1 LLDQKNEKS
10 RRSCRYLLRIFAPKR
25 FILFAPENADF
36 VGDLLRSFLQK
47 SSISVR
53 SQNPTI
59 PRPKV
64 ILNWELG
71 LINESLIVIL
81 LDKQATNR
89 ISATLFF
96 LSIRQALPF
105 LFD

>member
-1 LLDQKNEKS
+1 LGLLLKRSS
-10 RRSCRYLLRIFAPKR
+10 RFFLEIIASLR

-59 PRPKV
+59 PRPD
-64 ILNWELG
+64 W
-71 LINESLIVIL
+71 
-81 LDKQATNR
+81 
-89 ISATLFF
+89 
-96 LSIRQALPF
+96 
-105 LFD
+105 

>member
-1 LLDQKNEKS
+1 MGLLLKRNS
-10 RRSCRYLLRIFAPKR
+10 RFFLEIIATRR

-59 PRPKV
+59 PRPEVDYELDLV
-64 ILNWELG
+64 IYNRPKF
-71 LINESLIVIL
+71 ESRLE
-81 LDKQATNR
+81 
-89 ISATLFF
+89 
-96 LSIRQALPF
+96 IRLRKF
-105 LFD
+105 

>member
-1 LLDQKNEKS
+1 VGLLLKRNS
-10 RRSCRYLLRIFAPKR
+10 RFFLEIIATRR

-59 PRPKV
+59 PRPEVDYELDLV
-64 ILNWELG
+64 IYNRPKF
-71 LINESLIVIL
+71 ESRLE
-81 LDKQATNR
+81 
-89 ISATLFF
+89 
-96 LSIRQALPF
+96 IRLRKF
-105 LFD
+105 